1 MKNVPKNVSKRN
13 VPKKRKKSLKMSIKI
28 LQLAK
33 NLHNLARKAVT
44 VYERESQEIIDS
56 NCREQHRIERILD
69 GMLDFRFDKD
79 MLVLYKRLCR
89 HYYGIDQ
96 NAATKYVYAYRDM
109 WDSKDFGN
117 KKRYKKS

>member
-1 MKNVPKNVSKRN
+1 
-13 VPKKRKKSLKMSIKI
+13 MSIKI

-33 NLHNLARKAVT
+33 NIRNLTGEAVT

-56 NCREQHRIERILD
+56 NCQKQHRIEHILD
-69 GMLDFRFDKD
+69 GMLDFCFDKD

-89 HYYGIDQ
+89 HYCGIDR

-109 WDSKDFGN
+109 WEVKRAQKGQA
-117 KKRYKKS
+117 RYKTKRRKAH